1 MLAKNETVYYNV
13 ICIARRI
20 VNIAAGGLILIGFN
34 ITTATCVNN
43 RGIGK
48 PNEDLIA
55 VDADNRIFLM
65 LDGITRPNQEYD
77 GSGDSPAC
85 AVDRILR
92 DAIMPEAKRLSL
104 ISDEQTLELELRKT
118 LVAANAKL
126 ISYREQ
132 KSKREWF
139 DYYPGAVG
147 IAAAF
152 TGDRL
157 CCVWAGD
164 CIGLLLR
171 DGARTLLTRQQT
183 LKVAKSGYSKQR
195 IYDEV
200 CNHPQSDMAYGIF
213 NGDPE
218 LAVLL
223 ESSWTDIKSGDTV
236 LLSSDGMAAF
246 LQNEP
251 PKTIAA
257 FSADEML
264 TASAPYD
271 VMPYSP
277 YADDKA
283 VIRID
288 FN

>member
-1 MLAKNETVYYNV
+1 M
-13 ICIARRI
+13 
-20 VNIAAGGLILIGFN
+20 IGFN

-55 VDADNRIFLM
+55 VDADSRMCLM
-65 LDGITRPNQEYD
+65 LDGITRPHQEYD

-92 DAIMPEAKRLSL
+92 DMIMPEAKRLSL
-104 ISDEQTLELELRKT
+104 ITNEQTLEFELRKV
-118 LVAANAKL
+118 LINANAA
-126 ISYREQ
+126 IVPYRQSRPIEQ
-132 KSKREWF
+132 WY

-147 IAAAF
+147 IAAVL

-164 CIGLLLR
+164 CIGLHFAGGERKLI
-171 DGARTLLTRQQT
+171 TRQQT
-183 LKVAKSGYSKQR
+183 LKVAKSGYSKRR

-200 CNHPQSDMAYGIF
+200 CNHPENDMAYGIF
-213 NGDPE
+213 NGDTG
-218 LAVLL
+218 LADLL
-223 ESSWTDIKSGDTV
+223 ESSWTDIRSGDTV

-246 LQNEP
+246 LQNESP
-251 PKTIAA
+251 DKILSLT
-257 FSADEML
+257 ADEML

>member
-1 MLAKNETVYYNV
+1 M
-13 ICIARRI
+13 
-20 VNIAAGGLILIGFN
+20 IGFN
-34 ITTATCVNN
+34 ITTATSVNN

-55 VDADNRIFLM
+55 VDARNRVFLM
-65 LDGITRPNQEYD
+65 LDGITRPTPEYD

-85 AVDRILR
+85 AVCRILR
-92 DAIMPEAKRLSL
+92 DEIMPRAQMLAD
-104 ISDEQTLELELRKT
+104 ISDEHTLESELRKT
-118 LVAANAKL
+118 LAQANAAL
-126 ISYREQ
+126 IAYREQ
-132 KSKREWF
+132 KPKQAWF

-147 IAAAF
+147 IAAVLI
-152 TGDRL
+152 GNRL

-164 CIGLLLR
+164 CIGLHFR
-171 DGARTLLTRQQT
+171 DGVRTPLTRQQT

-200 CNHPQSDMAYGIF
+200 CNHPENDMAYGIF

-218 LAVLL
+218 LEALL

-246 LQNEP
+246 LQNETP
-251 PKTIAA
+251 DKILS
-257 FSADEML
+257 FSADEMPA
-264 TASAPYD
+264 ASAPYD

>member
-1 MLAKNETVYYNV
+1 M
-13 ICIARRI
+13 
-20 VNIAAGGLILIGFN
+20 IGFN

-43 RGIGK
+43 RGMGK

-55 VDADNRIFLM
+55 VDADSRMFLM
-65 LDGITRPNQEYD
+65 LDGITRPDEEYD

-92 DAIMPEAKRLSL
+92 DAIMPEAKRLSH
-104 ISDEQTLELELRKT
+104 ISNEQTLEFELRKVLT
-118 LVAANAKL
+118 DANAA
-126 ISYREQ
+126 IIPYRQ
-132 KSKREWF
+132 SKSLGQWY

-147 IAAAF
+147 IAAVLKD
-152 TGDRL
+152 DRL

-164 CIGLLLR
+164 CIALHFT
-171 DGARTLLTRQQT
+171 DGERKLITRQQT
-183 LKVAKSGYSKQR
+183 LKVAKSGYGKRR

-200 CNHPQSDMAYGIF
+200 CNHPENDMAYGIF
-213 NGDPE
+213 NGDKE
-218 LAVLL
+218 LADLL
-223 ESSWTDIKSGDTV
+223 ECSWTDIKSGDTV

-246 LQNEP
+246 LQNESP
-251 PKTIAA
+251 DRLLSLT
-257 FSADEML
+257 ADEML
-264 TASAPYD
+264 TASASYD